1 MNSQHTTVD
10 VHFTAHFTRHRSVG
24 FRMALSWHLLVH
36 TPDVTVQMRFLSEF
50 PRALV
55 TLEWPLSSV
64 ASLVA
69 L

>member
-1 MNSQHTTVD
+1 
-10 VHFTAHFTRHRSVG
+10 
-24 FRMALSWHLLVH
+24 MALSWHLLVH